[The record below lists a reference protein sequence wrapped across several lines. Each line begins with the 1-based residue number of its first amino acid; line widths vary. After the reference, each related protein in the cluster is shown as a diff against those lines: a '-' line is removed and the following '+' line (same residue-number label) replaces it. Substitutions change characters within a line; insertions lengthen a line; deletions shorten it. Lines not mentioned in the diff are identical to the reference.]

1 VAATLPLVGW
11 QRASATLP
19 VPSGLPAHVGVG
31 LAAQPDDSGI
41 YGWMPNS
48 GIPFDYAY
56 QYLAAGV
63 NTGQGWQT
71 WNASAQ
77 FPLWYA
83 QGASSHGYVPVFPYY
98 QLLQSN
104 GPCNSCGEAQRDLAN
119 LNSTTVMQAYFDDFR
134 MLMRRLGK
142 GTWDG
147 VAGYGKTAV
156 VHVEPDLSGYAEQAA
171 LFSNLCY
178 GFCTG
183 TGNDASLVKAA
194 VASSGYADVAGYAN
208 TFRGFMLA
216 LQHLRD
222 VYAPNV
228 LLAFH
233 VSDWATGQDIG
244 SSTDPSLDAAAYGRQ
259 AGQFAVSAGAAGY
272 DLVFNDVADRDAG
285 YYEHVVG
292 RNVWWDKLN
301 VGLPNFKRWEQY
313 LGAVTTTVGRSA
325 MVWQIPLGN
334 QWFDT
339 VNDTDGHYQ
348 DNRAEYF
355 FGHMA
360 ELQQIGVI
368 GVMYGAGAGGP
379 TTNSDDKA
387 DGITNPA
394 SFCTT
399 RGVSSGQVCNN
410 HTSSVSDDD
419 GGYLRMAATNY
430 YKAPLPIGG
439 TTTTTTTVG
448 STTTTKPPTTTTTTR
463 LPTTTTTAP
472 RDTTPPAAPKV
483 TAPTGSLKTRA
494 STYTINGTAEPGAFV
509 RVWVDANGNGLRDA
523 GEALAASQQLA
534 AGATSWSVTVNL
546 AVRTNRFIVTATDA
560 AGNQSAA
567 TPVAPITR
575 RF

>member
-1 VAATLPLVGW
+1 VVATLPLVASR
-11 QRASATLP
+11 RASATLP
-19 VPSGLPAHVGVG
+19 VPAGLPSHLGVG
-31 LAAQPDDSGI
+31 LAAHPDTTGI
-41 YGWMPNS
+41 YGWMPDS

-71 WNASAQ
+71 WNTSAQ

-83 QGASSHGYVPVFPYY
+83 QGASSHGYIPVFPYY

-119 LNSTTVMQAYFDDFR
+119 LNSTSVMQAYFDDFR
-134 MLMRRLGK
+134 MLMRRLGS

-147 VAGYGKTAV
+147 ITGFGKTAV

-171 LFSNLCY
+171 LFNSLCY

-183 TGNDASLVKAA
+183 TGNDGSLVKAA
-194 VASSGYADVAGYAN
+194 VASSGFVDVSAYAN
-208 TFRGFMLA
+208 TFKGFILA

-222 VYAPNV
+222 LYAPNV

-244 SSTDPSLDAAAYGRQ
+244 SSTDATLDPVAYGQ
-259 AGQFAVSAGAAGY
+259 KAGQFAVSAGAGGY

-292 RNVWWDKLN
+292 RNVWWDRLN
-301 VGLPNFKRWEQY
+301 VALPNFTRWERY
-313 LGAVTTTVGRSA
+313 LGAVTGTVGRPA
-325 MVWQIPLGN
+325 MVWQVPLGN

-379 TTNSDDKA
+379 TTNTDDKG

-410 HTSSVSDDD
+410 HTSTVADDD
-419 GGYLRMAATNY
+419 GGYLRMAASQY
-430 YKAPLPIGG
+430 YKAPLQIGG
-439 TTTTTTTVG
+439 STTTTTTAAP
-448 STTTTKPPTTTTTTR
+448 STTTTRPS
-463 LPTTTTTAP
+463 TTTTTAP
-472 RDTTPPAAPKV
+472 RDTTPPAKPNV
-483 TAPTGSLKTRA
+483 TSPTGRVKTTA
-494 STYTINGTAEPGAFV
+494 STFTITGSAEAASLV
-509 RVWVDANGNGLRDA
+509 RIWVDANGNGLHDA
-523 GEALAASQQLA
+523 GEALAASQQLG
-534 AGATSWSVTVNL
+534 AGMSSWAMTVNL
-546 AVRTNRFIVTATDA
+546 VVGSNHFVVTATDA
-560 AGNQSAA
+560 AGNESAA
-567 TPVAPITR
+567 ARVPVITR
-575 RF
+575 R

>member
-1 VAATLPLVGW
+1 
-11 QRASATLP
+11 
-19 VPSGLPAHVGVG
+19 VPAGLPAHFGVG
-31 LAAQPDDSGI
+31 LAAHPDDSGI

-71 WNASAQ
+71 WNTSAQ

-83 QGASSHGYVPVFPYY
+83 QGASSHGYIPVFPYY

-119 LNSTTVMQAYFDDFR
+119 LNSASVMSAYFDDFR
-134 MLMRRLGK
+134 MLMRRLGG

-147 VAGYGKTAV
+147 ITGYGRTAV

-178 GFCTG
+178 GFCVG

-194 VASSGYADVAGYAN
+194 VASSGVSDVAGYAN
-208 TFRGFMLA
+208 TFRGFMSA

-244 SSTDPSLDAAAYGRQ
+244 SSTDATLDAAAYGRQ
-259 AGQFAVSAGAAGY
+259 AGQFAVSAGAGGY

-285 YYEHVVG
+285 YYEHVIG
-292 RNVWWDKLN
+292 RNVWWDRLN
-301 VGLPNFKRWEQY
+301 VALPNFKRWEQY
-313 LGAVTTTVGRSA
+313 LAAVTGTVGRSA
-325 MVWQIPLGN
+325 IVWQIPLGN

-339 VNDTDGHYQ
+339 VNNTDGHYQ

-355 FGHMA
+355 FGHLA
-360 ELQQIGVI
+360 ELQQAGVI
-368 GVMYGAGAGGP
+368 GLLFGAGAGGP
-379 TTNSDDKA
+379 TTNTDDKA
-387 DGITNPA
+387 DGITNPP

-419 GGYLRMAATNY
+419 GGYLRMAAANY
-430 YKAPLPIGG
+430 FKAPLPVSGG
-439 TTTTTTTVG
+439 TQ
-448 STTTTKPPTTTTTTR
+448 PP
-463 LPTTTTTAP
+463 PDA
-472 RDTTPPAAPKV
+472 TPPSAPIVSRPSVAV
-483 TAPTGSLKTRA
+483 TVSRATKTYA
-494 STYTINGTAEPGAFV
+494 IAGTAEAGAQV
-509 RVWVDANGNGLRDA
+509 RVWVDANGNGLKEV
-523 GEALAASQQLA
+523 GEAMAGSVQLGA
-534 AGATSWSVTVNL
+534 TATSWSIKVSL
-546 AVRTNRFIVTATDA
+546 ARGQNRFVVTATDA
-560 AGNQSAA
+560 AGNESTAA
-567 TPVAPITR
+567 VVPVITR
-575 RF
+575 K